1 MKTSVQQKILNLVQ
15 KNYNEI
21 AVDFDMSRK
30 KRIWPRTEE
39 VCSIVKSGDKV
50 LDLACGNGRLLES
63 FHKKEIEY
71 LGIDISEEL
80 INIAKKNYPNNNFI
94 VGDLLDLKNISSEHK
109 KYDHI
114 FCLAALQH
122 IPSEE
127 YRLKVLQDA
136 KSLLTD
142 SGELIISNWNLWE
155 SKHFKKIIINAIL
168 KIIGLNQLDFK
179 DIIFFWKDSSGNK
192 KSKRYYHAFTKKE
205 LIKLSKMAGFKNIK
219 VEKDKY
225 NYWLILSN

>member
-80 INIAKKNYPNNNFI
+80 INIAKKNYPS
-94 VGDLLDLKNISSEHK
+94 KN
-109 KYDHI
+109 
-114 FCLAALQH
+114 
-122 IPSEE
+122 
-127 YRLKVLQDA
+127 
-136 KSLLTD
+136 
-142 SGELIISNWNLWE
+142 
-155 SKHFKKIIINAIL
+155 FKKIIINAIL

-225 NYWLILSN
+225 NYW